1 MKKLISI
8 RIDANLLQA
17 LREEAKRDNRSL
29 NNTIEVALS
38 LVVKKLQTKRIE
50 VK

>member
-8 RIDANLLQA
+8 RINVDILQA

-38 LVVKKLQTKRIE
+38 LAVKKIRANRIA
-50 VK
+50 V